1 MTPFNTAET
10 NETQMCV
17 SLYLVCGHSLQKTN
31 SAVVITFYSTSDSPL
46 TRCISIPHDGI
57 YIRGTGAILIDFFGF
72 DTFT

>member
-1 MTPFNTAET
+1 MKHKRVLESH
-10 NETQMCV
+10 CI
-17 SLYLVCGHSLQKTN
+17 LYVVIHYKKLT
-31 SAVVITFYSTSDSPL
+31 VVITFYSTSDSPL